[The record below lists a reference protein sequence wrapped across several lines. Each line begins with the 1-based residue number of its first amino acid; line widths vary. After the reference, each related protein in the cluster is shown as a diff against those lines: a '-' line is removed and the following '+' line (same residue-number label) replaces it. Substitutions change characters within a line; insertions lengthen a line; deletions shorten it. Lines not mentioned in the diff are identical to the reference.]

1 MEEIEWLTPEELSN
15 LTEEERKAYTQQK
28 IHEFM
33 EYDSEDEN
41 MISAVVEK
49 YEIPVF
55 DQVIIDSDAEEI
67 QLPEY
72 NPLETVSDDDY
83 AESFQSSSATYK
95 TNDGT
100 IWSSQPT
107 IRRKILAH
115 NILRSSQS
123 GPTRKTERLSIIK
136 TFKLLMSDEMIDIIV
151 RETNRKAQQIY
162 EREQVTNS
170 AKSAS
175 MHTFKTL
182 TTSEFEA
189 YLGILLLAGVM
200 RSNYVHS
207 TALWKT
213 SSHPIFRATMSLQ
226 RFRSINRFI
235 RFDDGRTRE
244 VRKEMDKS
252 AAISDI
258 FAMLNRNLQA
268 CYVAGLHVTVD
279 EQLYPYRGGTGFTQY
294 IPSKPAKYGIKVWW
308 ACDAVTS
315 YPIKGLYRVSTIWT
329 KGRHQGERVVK
340 DLCRIFVEVVV
351 A

>member
-1 MEEIEWLTPEELSN
+1 
-15 LTEEERKAYTQQK
+15 
-28 IHEFM
+28 
-33 EYDSEDEN
+33 
-41 MISAVVEK
+41 
-49 YEIPVF
+49 
-55 DQVIIDSDAEEI
+55 
-67 QLPEY
+67 
-72 NPLETVSDDDY
+72 
-83 AESFQSSSATYK
+83 
-95 TNDGT
+95 
-100 IWSSQPT
+100 
-107 IRRKILAH
+107 
-115 NILRSSQS
+115 
-123 GPTRKTERLSIIK
+123 
-136 TFKLLMSDEMIDIIV
+136 MIDIIV

-315 YPIKGLYRVSTIWT
+315 YHIKGLYRVSTIWT
-329 KGRHQGERVVK
+329 KGRHQAAFTAFNIYKENNLQNCQSTDYRRMFLRQWSEQLTMPEIQRRSENVQIMRHFGPRSG
-340 DLCRIFVEVVV
+340 VESMFGGPLIAV
-351 A
+351 